1 MEHDTITGV
10 ANLDKVVAVDQQPIG
25 RTPRSN
31 PATYTGVFDKIRK
44 LFADTQEAKVRG
56 YQQGRFSFNVKGG
69 RCETCAGDGTIKI
82 EMHFLPDVYV
92 NCEVCNGARYNR
104 ETLEISYR
112 GKSIADVLNMPVA
125 EALTFFERQPAHPA
139 PHPEPVRRGPR
150 LRAPGPTGADA
161 RRAARP
167 NASSW
172 RPNWRDGRPAT
183 RSTCS
188 TNRRRDYIS
197 KT

>member
-1 MEHDTITGV
+1 MEHDAITGV
-10 ANLDKVVAVDQQPIG
+10 ANIDKVVAVDQQPIG

-31 PATYTGVFDKIRK
+31 PATYSGVFDKIRK

-92 NCEVCNGARYNR
+92 NCEACNGARYNR

-125 EALTFFERQPAHPA
+125 EALTFFERQPAILRHIQSLSDVGSA
-139 PHPEPVRRGPR
+139 TCDSVSRRPR
-150 LRAPGPTGADA
+150 SP
-161 RRAARP
+161 AARP
-167 NASSW
+167 SASSW
-172 RPNWRDGRPAT
+172 RRNWRVARPVT
-183 RSTCS
+183 RSTCWTS
-188 TNRRRDYIS
+188 RRRDYIS